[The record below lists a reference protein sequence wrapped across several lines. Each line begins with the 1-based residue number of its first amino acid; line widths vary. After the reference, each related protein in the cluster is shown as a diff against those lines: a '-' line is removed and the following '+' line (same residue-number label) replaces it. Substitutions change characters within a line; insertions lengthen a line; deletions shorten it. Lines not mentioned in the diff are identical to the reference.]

1 MTTFLQTLHKLI
13 SDESGKVYF
22 LGRHA
27 MYCGH
32 GRHYDEQCSA
42 CDAIWEA
49 EELKALRWT
58 AHKLGYKLVP
68 LGEGA
73 YDG

>member
-1 MTTFLQTLHKLI
+1 MTTLFQSLRTIL
-13 SDESGKVYF
+13 SDESGKGYVP
-22 LGRHA
+22 GHP

-32 GRHYDEQCSA
+32 GRHYNEQCPT
-42 CDAIWEA
+42 CNAIWEA
-49 EELKALRWT
+49 EELKALRLK
-58 AHKLGYKLVP
+58 ARKLGYKLVP